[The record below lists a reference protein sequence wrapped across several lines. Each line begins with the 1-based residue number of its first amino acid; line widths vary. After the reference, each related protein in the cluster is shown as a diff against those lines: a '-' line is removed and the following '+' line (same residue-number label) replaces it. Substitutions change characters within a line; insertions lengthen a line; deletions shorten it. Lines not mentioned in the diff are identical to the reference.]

1 MLAATV
7 LLSACAHKLT
17 MHARDGEKL
26 DGRWR
31 FAREGSA
38 LMQVF
43 GSDGEVLVGMLTP
56 VARRAF
62 FESYQS
68 VFGRGA
74 IAAETPDLSA
84 YGHGFWMLPGTS
96 NALTDVVYGDSFD
109 AVGGQ
114 TVVGPLFYWTANLQ
128 GDTGGLSCIAFS
140 SVRRTAPAVSA
151 DAKAQRARNIPFNF
165 FNVDSDD
172 TPPFLRCQ
180 R

>member
-1 MLAATV
+1 MDVHVIARRNSYLIVMLAATV

-74 IAAETPDLSA
+74 IAAETPDLSW

-128 GDTGGLSCIAFS
+128 GD
-140 SVRRTAPAVSA
+140 RRTLMHCFLIGSA
-151 DAKAQRARNIPFNF
+151 HSARGLGRCKGATGKEYTVQF
-165 FNVDSDD
+165 F
-172 TPPFLRCQ
+172 
-180 R
+180 